1 MDDELL
7 NNLPRTQEK
16 AEKTP
21 EEKPSTLEWARD
33 RFAQMSPEEQA
44 KSPVRHKRQNEP
56 RRKTEFL

>member
-21 EEKPSTLEWARD
+21 EEKPSTLEWARK
-33 RFAQMSPEEQA
+33 RFAEMSPEEQ
-44 KSPVRHKRQNEP
+44 E
-56 RRKTEFL
+56 KTKAAFLKLTRTIID